1 MNHGIVCVN
10 LNKKV
15 FNYLIY
21 DDKTLNKYFQK
32 AGGYRGSYL
41 VSMKSMVAKEL
52 HKRGYKLIEITRILN
67 LKEHATI
74 INLIKREFIKE
85 ELEFINLHFDYC
97 ILKSMYPL
105 TVSKRINERHIKTYK
120 LEKI

>member
-1 MNHGIVCVN
+1 MNHGILCVN

-32 AGGYRGSYL
+32 VGGYRGSYL

-52 HKRGYKLIEITRILN
+52 HKRGYKLVEITRVLN

-85 ELEFINLHFDYC
+85 ELEFINLHFDSC
-97 ILKSMYPL
+97 ILKSMYPK
-105 TVSKRINERHIKTYK
+105 TVPKRINERHLKTYK